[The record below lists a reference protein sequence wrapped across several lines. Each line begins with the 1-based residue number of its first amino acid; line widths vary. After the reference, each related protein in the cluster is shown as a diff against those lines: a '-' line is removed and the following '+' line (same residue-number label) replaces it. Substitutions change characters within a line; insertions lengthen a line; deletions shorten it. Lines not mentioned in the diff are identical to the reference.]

1 MEESTGR
8 EYIEYMPML
17 YKKVTKVR
25 IETTKLNL
33 YIRIL
38 KSVKLSIWNII

>member
-1 MEESTGR
+1 MGR
-8 EYIEYMPML
+8 EYMEYMPML
-17 YKKVTKVR
+17 YKKVIKVR

-38 KSVKLSIWNII
+38 K